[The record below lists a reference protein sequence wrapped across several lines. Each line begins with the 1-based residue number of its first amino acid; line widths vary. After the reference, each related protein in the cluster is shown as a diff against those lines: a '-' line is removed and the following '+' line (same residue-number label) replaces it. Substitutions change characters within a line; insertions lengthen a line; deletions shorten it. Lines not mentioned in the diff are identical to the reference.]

1 VPGQQQA
8 GTPTRRASIQ
18 VERFLATPPMDELPI
33 EARIDLRRG
42 DLQSQLD
49 AARAAS
55 KAAEVQAG
63 ATVAQIKE
71 GFSTYRVLLRRRRR
85 RLKREASLLE
95 ESKAEELVDKV
106 DDLERQILM
115 AQGVAPPAPAPAPEE
130 PPAAAPAAAE
140 PADSGGGGAGGGGLT
155 EDQIFDIVDA
165 MDFAEC
171 VKACEG
177 EGVDTFGGLKD
188 LDDMKAE
195 LIELFVGRIEAG
207 GADPAPSAAAA
218 SAGGPEGGAAV
229 PVLDEEAQEWLEAVE
244 EMDED
249 EAVQVCKE
257 EGVEWE
263 GLGGLPQIKHALL
276 KHFCGVE
283 AAAHFASGGA
293 GTGATAAATAA
304 AAAGSGGGEAISATG
319 AGDTSTD
326 NMYAVLI
333 DEMDEETALAACQD
347 EGLDCDASS
356 SLPAMQDM
364 LRAHF
369 GVGSAGGTGAG
380 AAAAPSGVAFEVGV
394 GQQFGAYLL
403 QRLSHVTPVRAMPL
417 SYDSEPER
425 REALSSFG
433 NLDTYHADSAAAVLR
448 AAAASG
454 NVMLL
459 SQALSVL
466 SAALAPGQQLRRTG
480 TVRPP
485 VLMPEDAEGVMSVL
499 RPYR

>member
-1 VPGQQQA
+1 
-8 GTPTRRASIQ
+8 
-18 VERFLATPPMDELPI
+18 
-33 EARIDLRRG
+33 
-42 DLQSQLD
+42 
-49 AARAAS
+49 
-55 KAAEVQAG
+55 
-63 ATVAQIKE
+63 
-71 GFSTYRVLLRRRRR
+71 
-85 RLKREASLLE
+85 
-95 ESKAEELVDKV
+95 
-106 DDLERQILM
+106 
-115 AQGVAPPAPAPAPEE
+115 
-130 PPAAAPAAAE
+130 
-140 PADSGGGGAGGGGLT
+140 
-155 EDQIFDIVDA
+155 
-165 MDFAEC
+165 
-171 VKACEG
+171 
-177 EGVDTFGGLKD
+177 
-188 LDDMKAE
+188 
-195 LIELFVGRIEAG
+195 
-207 GADPAPSAAAA
+207 
-218 SAGGPEGGAAV
+218 V